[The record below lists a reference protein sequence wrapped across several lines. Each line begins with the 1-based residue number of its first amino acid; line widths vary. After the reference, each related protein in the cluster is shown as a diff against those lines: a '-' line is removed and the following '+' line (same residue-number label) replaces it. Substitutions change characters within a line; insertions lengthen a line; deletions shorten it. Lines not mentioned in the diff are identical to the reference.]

1 MKKLCSFALVVT
13 FAAAVPALASTST
26 LCASGAG
33 SGFGYSGTSTPGVP
47 VAPASPLYNAS
58 CTAGALTIATT
69 DDDNALA
76 KWHTSAPGYPAGL
89 TLGQLEGLN
98 APVITN
104 GTGGSEPYYDIAFYA
119 TNNSLGAGTSG
130 DLITL
135 LENETTTVSAGNLG
149 MSANST
155 LFDVYD
161 YTQSNLTGTNVYL
174 LGGQSDTNTLSYLTS
189 NYTSLSTDAIY
200 ALDIGIGSA
209 TCSGA
214 PCTGSPVSMTVNY
227 LDVTVPEGGSES
239 LYLLVAGMACLA
251 ALVLGRRW
259 GSTSSLAN

>member
-1 MKKLCSFALVVT
+1 MKKLCLFALIAT
-13 FAAAVPALASTST
+13 LAAAVPALASTST
-26 LCASGAG
+26 LCASDAG
-33 SGFGYSGTSTPGVP
+33 SGFGVSGTSTFGVP
-47 VAPASPLYNAS
+47 VAPASQLYNAS
-58 CTAGALTIATT
+58 CTAGALTITTT

-76 KWHTSAPGYPAGL
+76 KWHTSAPGYPTGL

-98 APVITN
+98 APVITS
-104 GTGGSEPYYDIAFYA
+104 GTGGSEPYYDIAFIA

-135 LENETTTVSAGNLG
+135 LENQPSTVSGGNLG

-161 YTQSNLTGTNVYL
+161 WTTGLYL

-209 TCSGA
+209 NCNFPG
-214 PCTGSPVSMTVNY
+214 PCTGSPISMTVNY
-227 LDVTVPEGGSES
+227 LDVTVPEGGSGS
-239 LYLLVAGMACLA
+239 FYLLLAGAVCFG
-251 ALVLGRRW
+251 ALVLGRRR
-259 GSTSSLAN
+259 GSASALAN

>member
-1 MKKLCSFALVVT
+1 MKKLCLFALIVT

-161 YTQSNLTGTNVYL
+161 WSTGLYL
-174 LGGQSDTNTLSYLTS
+174 LGGQTDTNTLSYWTS

>member
-1 MKKLCSFALVVT
+1 MKKLCLFALIVT

-161 YTQSNLTGTNVYL
+161 WSTGLYL
-174 LGGQSDTNTLSYLTS
+174 LGGQTDTNTLSYWTS

-239 LYLLVAGMACLA
+239 LYLLVAGMACLG
-251 ALVLGRRW
+251 ALVLGRRS
-259 GSTSSLAN
+259 GSANELAN